1 MNLERRRFLA
11 VLPSIFALTEA
22 ASGKNTIA
30 SGLSK
35 VKFRRF
41 VHEKGYCEGPTW
53 LKDTLFFCSDG
64 LLRVDS
70 NGRTSRISDISPAGT
85 ASGGKGF
92 LFICDNKHRAILRR
106 SPKGE
111 LDVMAERFEDKPLR
125 SLNDLSFDS
134 RGNLYWTDPVGS
146 SLKNPE
152 GHVFRL
158 RPNGK
163 VEKFATGLAFPNGLD
178 VDPAGEFLYV
188 VETLTKKVLRYKL
201 HGDGPAGKRET
212 VYDLG
217 GNGGDGCAF
226 DAEGNLWVAD
236 SHRPDTKKGRV
247 IVISPAGKFLGA
259 LEAPVHSV
267 TNVTFGGLN
276 HDEIFCTVGEPNGVL
291 RAAVGV
297 KGFAGHPAKSMR
309 ALRRLSP

>member
-1 MNLERRRFLA
+1 MNSRRSFLA
-11 VLPSIFALTEA
+11 FLSFPFGFSSLPVLTASVADALKK
-22 ASGKNTIA
+22 ASFQRLV
-30 SGLSK
+30 S
-35 VKFRRF
+35 
-41 VHEKGYCEGPTW
+41 EKGYCEGPTW

-111 LDVMAERFEDKPLR
+111 LDVVAERFEDKPLR

-163 VEKFATGLAFPNGLD
+163 VEKFATGLAFPNGL
-178 VDPAGEFLYV
+178 
-188 VETLTKKVLRYKL
+188 
-201 HGDGPAGKRET
+201 
-212 VYDLG
+212 
-217 GNGGDGCAF
+217 
-226 DAEGNLWVAD
+226 
-236 SHRPDTKKGRV
+236 
-247 IVISPAGKFLGA
+247 
-259 LEAPVHSV
+259 
-267 TNVTFGGLN
+267 
-276 HDEIFCTVGEPNGVL
+276 
-291 RAAVGV
+291 
-297 KGFAGHPAKSMR
+297 
-309 ALRRLSP
+309 